1 MRPAIG
7 LYGGTFD
14 PVHHAHL
21 RLAVE
26 VREALALAELRF
38 VPCHVPALRA
48 APGASAQDRCTMLEL
63 AIRGEP
69 GLRVDDRELR
79 RAGPSYTVDTLAALR
94 AELGPEVPLVWLLG
108 ADAWA
113 QLPRWHDWQRLTDY
127 AHLAILAR
135 PGSAVPAAA
144 ADPLLAAFLAAHRA
158 GPEILHTRAAGGVW
172 FQPASLLDIS
182 ATAVRA
188 ALAAGR
194 SARYWLPD
202 AVLEHVRRAGLY
214 RPAAAPSGT

>member
-1 MRPAIG
+1 MQPAIG

-21 RLAVE
+21 RLALE
-26 VREALALAELRF
+26 VREALGLAGLRF

-48 APGASAQDRCTMLEL
+48 APGASGEQRRAMLEL

-69 GLRVDDRELR
+69 GLSVDDRELR
-79 RAGPSYTVDTLAALR
+79 RSGPSYTIDTLASLR

-113 QLPRWHDWQRLTDY
+113 QLPRWRDWQRLTDF
-127 AHLAILAR
+127 AHLAVLAR
-135 PGSAVPAAA
+135 PGAAA
-144 ADPLLAAFLAAHRA
+144 CETPVDPALAAFLAEHRA
-158 GPEILHTRAAGGVW
+158 DPSCLRERAAGGVW

-182 ATAVRA
+182 ASAVRA
-188 ALAAGR
+188 ALRAGR
-194 SARYWLPD
+194 SARYWLPE
-202 AVLEHVRRAGLY
+202 AVLDYIARHGLY
-214 RPAAAPSGT
+214 RPAGA

>member
-1 MRPAIG
+1 MQPAIG

-38 VPCHVPALRA
+38 VPCRVPALRA
-48 APGASAQDRCTMLEL
+48 APGASAVQRLAMLDL
-63 AIRGEP
+63 AIRNEP
-69 GLRVDDRELR
+69 GLVVDDRELR
-79 RAGPSYTVDTLAALR
+79 RDGPSYTIDTLAALR
-94 AELGPEVPLVWLLG
+94 AELGPDVPLVWLLG

-113 QLPRWHDWQRLTDY
+113 QLPRWRDWQRLTEH
-127 AHLAILAR
+127 AHLAVLSR
-135 PGSAVPAAA
+135 PGCEPPADARL
-144 ADPLLAAFLAAHRA
+144 ADFLAAYRG
-158 GPEILHTRAAGGVW
+158 GPQDLRTHAAGRIW

-202 AVLEHVRRAGLY
+202 AVLDYIRRHGLY
-214 RPAAAPSGT
+214 RPGGDPASP